1 MRNFPLNQSRVD
13 RLKPRNSTYDIRD
26 TDLKGF
32 GIRVLHSGKKSYFLQ
47 TQHEGRRR
55 WTKIGDA
62 DALAEAEA
70 RSQARI
76 LLAGL
81 RKGWESVPAQPAE
94 IAFEAVADEVFSYY
108 RRHWKPRTLAVNL
121 NYYENPLLSG

>member
-1 MRNFPLNQSRVD
+1 MRNLPLNQSRVD
-13 RLKPRNSTYDIRD
+13 RLKPRDSTYDLRD

-32 GIRVLHSGKKSYFLQ
+32 GIRVLPSGKKSYFLQ
-47 TQHEGRRR
+47 TQYDGQRR

-70 RSQARI
+70 RSQART

-81 RKGWESVPAQPAE
+81 
-94 IAFEAVADEVFSYY
+94 
-108 RRHWKPRTLAVNL
+108 
-121 NYYENPLLSG
+121 SGVTP